1 MTYSKLLFT
10 CCMLCLSAG
19 LSGQGFEHFITTQG
33 SRLMDGEEAFRFIS
47 WNIPNLNYVE
57 DEMDF
62 TTTNPY
68 GLPDEFEIRDAM
80 ATVQQM
86 GGRVIRLYT
95 IPVRSKEFP
104 EEAVTYVEAPG
115 VFNEEAFLTLDT
127 VLALANEYQ
136 IRLIFPLVNNWQ
148 WMGGVPNYA
157 DFRSKTWGE
166 FWTDPQLIEDFK
178 QTIDFVVN
186 RTNTVTGVKYK
197 DDKAILCW
205 ETGNELQ
212 GPHEWT
218 VEITRYIKS
227 LDDNHLIMDGYHA
240 IDELPIRGGSI
251 EEPSIDIITS
261 HHYEEDPLLM
271 SRNIAAKVTQVAGKK
286 PYILGEI
293 GFISTSGMAALLDE
307 VIENAGI
314 SGALTWSIRYH
325 HRKGGFYWH
334 SEPVGHG
341 IYKAYHWP
349 GFSSGDAYDEKNF
362 LKLWRQKAYEIQGKP
377 VPPVPT
383 PQPPVLFPIAGPH
396 AINWQGSAGA
406 AGYHVQRSANSKGP
420 WQTVG
425 YHVSDAEIQN
435 FALFHDSYAELQQ
448 TYYYRVLAVNESG
461 QSAPSNVVGPVR
473 FDTQAVVDNMRN
485 IGTLYSSRDV
495 EVETGQDRNYK
506 EIMYRLSGKRG
517 SEVIYHV
524 PGRFENIAVF
534 AFEHQSKNQLQL
546 YGSRDGDVFYPL
558 TANHNIYTQG
568 ERIYDYVNPK
578 HYHHAGSDNWK
589 FIKISFLGKAFVGRV
604 EIEYTATELEP

>member
-1 MTYSKLLFT
+1 MAHSKLLIIVYL
-10 CCMLCLSAG
+10 LCLSAG
-19 LSGQGFEHFITTQG
+19 LSGQGFEHFITTRG
-33 SRLMDGEEAFRFIS
+33 SKLMDGEEVFRFIS
-47 WNIPNLNYVE
+47 WNVPNLNYVE
-57 DEMDF
+57 DEMNF

-104 EEAVTYVEAPG
+104 EEAVTFVEAPG
-115 VFNEEAFLTLDT
+115 VFNEEAFKTLDT
-127 VLALANEYQ
+127 VLALANTYQ

-157 DFRSKTWGE
+157 DFRNKTWSE

-240 IDELPIRGGSI
+240 INELPIREGSI

-271 SRNIAAKVTQVAGKK
+271 SRNIAAKVAQVAGKK

-307 VIENAGI
+307 VIENADI
-314 SGALTWSIRYH
+314 AGALTWSIRYH
-325 HRKGGFYWH
+325 HRNGGFYWH

-362 LKLWRQKAYEIQGKP
+362 LKLWRQKAFEIQGRA
-377 VPPVPT
+377 VPPVPK
-383 PQPPVLFPIAGPH
+383 PQPPMLFPIKGPH

-406 AGYHVQRSANSKGP
+406 AGYHVQRSASDMGP

-425 YHVSDAEIQN
+425 YHISDAEIQN
-435 FALFHDSYAELQQ
+435 FALFHDTYAKLQQ
-448 TYYYRVLAVNESG
+448 TYYYRVIAVNESG
-461 QSAPSNVVGPVR
+461 QSAPSNLVGPVR
-473 FDTQAVVDNMRN
+473 FETQAVVDNMSN

-495 EVETGQDRNYK
+495 EVETGEDRKFK
-506 EIMYRLSGKRG
+506 EIMYRLSGNRG
-517 SEVIYHV
+517 SEIIYHV
-524 PGRFENIAVF
+524 PGNFQNVAIF
-534 AFEHQSKNQLQL
+534 AFEHKPKNQLQL
-546 YGSRDGDVFYPL
+546 YGSMDGDVFYPL
-558 TANHNIYTQG
+558 MSNHSIYTQG
-568 ERIYDYVNPK
+568 ERIYDYANPK
-578 HYHHAGSDNWK
+578 HYHHQGNENWEY
-589 FIKISFLGKAFVGRV
+589 IKVSFLGKAYIGRV
-604 EIEYTATELEP
+604 EIEYSTPKVEP